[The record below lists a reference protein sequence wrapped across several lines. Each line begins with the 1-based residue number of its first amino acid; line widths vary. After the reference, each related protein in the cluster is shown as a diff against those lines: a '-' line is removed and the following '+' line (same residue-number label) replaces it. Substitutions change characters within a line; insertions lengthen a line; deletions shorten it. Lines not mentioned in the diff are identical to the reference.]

1 METTDVLF
9 TLFVT
14 LIIYTYLIYPLIIY
28 IWGRFVKQKETIKKI
43 EKYPSVTLLIPGHN
57 IHHLVKTKVENIMK
71 QEYEGHLKFLFVLD
85 GCTDSTEE
93 LLTELKNK
101 NNPFLLDIVSTKERN
116 GKEAA
121 IRVALEKVDTKVIVF
136 SDSDAM
142 LNPDCVQKLIEKL
155 MQEGVGAVSGREI
168 HRKSSEQGASEGQ
181 GLFYK
186 YEEFIKK
193 YLNNVG
199 SLPYVQGGNF
209 AMFKELYPE
218 DIPLGCTQDG
228 VIAFNVVSKGY
239 RVSYEPKAISSEEYN
254 LSNKEDFS
262 RRVRTI
268 TRAFYSIIC
277 KPQVFNPLKT
287 GSYFLHVL
295 SGRIFRWFALF
306 FALFTLFF
314 GLCSE
319 SENIYYFTLGGFITW
334 ISLALVGYLT
344 ERKGKRI
351 KLPYFVYYFSYIHL
365 AAAIAVVKVCLG
377 KRTSVWKPSN

>member
-1 METTDVLF
+1 M
-9 TLFVT
+9 T

-28 IWGRFVKQKETIKKI
+28 ICGKYIKQNETIRKI
-43 EKYPSVTLLIPGHN
+43 QKYPSVTLLIPGHN
-57 IHHLVKTKVENIMK
+57 IHHLVKSKVENIMK
-71 QEYEGHLKFLFVLD
+71 QEYEGYLKFLFVLD

-101 NNPFLLDIVSTKERN
+101 KNPYLLDIVKTLERN

-121 IRVALEKVDTKVIVF
+121 IKVALEKVDTKVIAF

-142 LNPDCVQKLIEKL
+142 LNPDCIQKLVEKL
-155 MQEGVGAVSGREI
+155 LQEGVGAVSGREI
-168 HRKSSEQGASEGQ
+168 HKKSSEQGASEGQ
-181 GLFYK
+181 GFFYK

-193 YLNNVG
+193 YLDNVG

-209 AMFKELYPE
+209 AMLKELYPK

-268 TRAFYSIIC
+268 TRSFYSIIC
-277 KPQVFNPLKT
+277 RPEVINPFKT
-287 GSYFLHVL
+287 GSYFLHVV

-306 FALFTLFF
+306 FAVTASFF

-319 SENIYYFTLGGFITW
+319 IVYIFNFTLGGIIVWFLL
-334 ISLALVGYLT
+334 SLVGYLS
-344 ERKGKRI
+344 ERKQKRLKI
-351 KLPYFVYYFSYIHL
+351 PYFAYYFSYIHL